1 MSWAD
6 SFLIVLTLLSAINV
20 WALIS
25 VRRRVSRTEV
35 HVAIL
40 RDHLKRA
47 EIHMVSPN
55 HRLPKSLDFLR

>member
-6 SFLIVLTLLSAINV
+6 SFLIVLTLLSLGNC
-20 WALIS
+20 WALIR

-40 RDHLKRA
+40 RDHVKRA
-47 EIHMVSPN
+47 ETMWVSPN